1 MARVIIA
8 RYILDFK
15 RKEFKNGK
23 NYIAKSSKDKSK
35 EIAKKPKIIPLKTY
49 NITLRISA
57 IQ

>member
-1 MARVIIA
+1 MPHC
-8 RYILDFK
+8 ILDFK